1 MNKVKEPIY
10 LAWGGGKDSMMM
22 LFLLKDSREYDVV
35 GLVSCV
41 TEDDQRALLHGVGR
55 DLLEAQ
61 AKALAFAL
69 VPRNCCYKE
78 HTVRLGRQVT
88 GQSHQEVHK
97 IAFGDLYLDDIR
109 DAREERLEALGMEA
123 IFPLWHRDTAELAQ
137 MFLDNRFKAMVT
149 SVELAT
155 LGMDYVGRTY
165 DRDFLYDLPIAVDPC
180 GENGE
185 FHTFV
190 YDGPLFKNPVGLKL
204 GDKFTSERFHYC
216 AVSAKRKVPSKR
228 KKVANSR

>member
-1 MNKVKEPIY
+1 MT
-10 LAWGGGKDSMMM
+10 
-22 LFLLKDSREYDVV
+22 LFLLKDSKDYQVV

-41 TEDDQRALLHGVGR
+41 TDGDFRTLLHGIGS

-61 AKALAFAL
+61 AKALGLPLSFAF
-69 VPRNCCYKE
+69 VPKSSCHKE
-78 HTVRLGRQVT
+78 HTVRLGQKVT
-88 GQSHQEVHK
+88 DEQHSEIRK

-123 IFPLWHRDTAELAQ
+123 LFPLWHRDTAELAQ
-137 MFLDNRFKAMVT
+137 IFLDSRFKAMVT
-149 SVELAT
+149 SVDLQS
-155 LGMDYVGRTY
+155 LGMDFVGRSY

-190 YDGPLFKNPVGLKL
+190 YDGPLFKKPIGIKVGP
-204 GDKFTSERFHYC
+204 KFTSERFHYC
-216 AVSAKRKVPSKR
+216 DLSAKRKLPANGTKTLKSK
-228 KKVANSR
+228 